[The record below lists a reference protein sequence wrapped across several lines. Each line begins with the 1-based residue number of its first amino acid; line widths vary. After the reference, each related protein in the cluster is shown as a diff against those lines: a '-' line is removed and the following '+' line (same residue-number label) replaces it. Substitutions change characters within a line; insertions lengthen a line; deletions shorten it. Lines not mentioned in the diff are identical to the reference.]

1 VDAQSPFF
9 SPSLLPGASPLSS
22 RLGAKNGLRLSARS
36 SAILYDW
43 RMNKLYLE
51 SLLISFQVLKLP
63 VTAVKY
69 RYFTASLESGTVLI
83 LYV

>member
-1 VDAQSPFF
+1 MKNQRFF
-9 SPSLLPGASPLSS
+9 Y
-22 RLGAKNGLRLSARS
+22 GAKNGLRLSASS

-63 VTAVKY
+63 VTV
-69 RYFTASLESGTVLI
+69 YFPRENNKG
-83 LYV
+83 